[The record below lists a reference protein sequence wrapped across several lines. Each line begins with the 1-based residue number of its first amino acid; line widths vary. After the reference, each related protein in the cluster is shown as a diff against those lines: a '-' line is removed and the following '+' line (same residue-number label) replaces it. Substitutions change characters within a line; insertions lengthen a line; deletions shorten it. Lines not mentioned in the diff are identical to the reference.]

1 MFQFPQ
7 SGYEEIDLP
16 QEIGFGEWMIYNLTK
31 GYFLAKVICK
41 KEDYRMNES
50 EMLDS
55 QRMFEHA
62 CAFCDCAKFCEV
74 EPNNIEY
81 RMHSHTVSGIVNSAF
96 ACEVFVKTLL
106 VFHGRTISEIKGHK
120 LKTLWKE
127 FKTLDNATAVLVEE
141 RMREWF
147 NSTNTNMFA
156 ELLSEASNAF
166 EYWRYIY
173 EKQEGS
179 VNINFLRGFRLL
191 LRDVCCR
198 QLFEKSW
205 EEYKRG

>member
-1 MFQFPQ
+1 M
-7 SGYEEIDLP
+7 EDVH
-16 QEIGFGEWMIYNLTK
+16 FGEKIFFAEVVSKQEDDKMGKNMI
-31 GYFLAKVICK
+31 
-41 KEDYRMNES
+41 
-50 EMLDS
+50 LDS

-81 RMHSHTVSGIVNSAF
+81 RMCSHTVSGIVNSAF
-96 ACEVFVKTLL
+96 ACEAFIKTLL
-106 VFHGRTISEIKGHK
+106 VFHRRTVLEIKGHK
-120 LKTLWKE
+120 LKELWGK
-127 FKTLDNATAVLVEE
+127 FRTLDNVTAVFVEKKIC
-141 RMREWF
+141 EWL
-147 NSTNTNMFA
+147 NSTNANIFD

-179 VNINFLRGFRLL
+179 VNANFLRGFRLL

-205 EEYKRG
+205 EEYKRE

>member
-1 MFQFPQ
+1 M
-7 SGYEEIDLP
+7 S
-16 QEIGFGEWMIYNLTK
+16 
-31 GYFLAKVICK
+31 
-41 KEDYRMNES
+41 ES
-50 EMLDS
+50 AMLDL

-81 RMHSHTVSGIVNSAF
+81 RMRSHTVSGIVNSAF
-96 ACEVFVKTLL
+96 ACEVFIKTLL
-106 VFHGRTISEIKGHK
+106 VFHGRTVLEIRGHK
-120 LKTLWKE
+120 LKTLWEE
-127 FKTLDNATAVLVEE
+127 FRTLDNATATLVEE

-147 NSTNTNMFA
+147 NSTNTNMFDD
-156 ELLSEASNAF
+156 LLSEASNAF
-166 EYWRYIY
+166 EYWRYVY

-179 VNINFLRGFRLL
+179 ININFLRGFRLL